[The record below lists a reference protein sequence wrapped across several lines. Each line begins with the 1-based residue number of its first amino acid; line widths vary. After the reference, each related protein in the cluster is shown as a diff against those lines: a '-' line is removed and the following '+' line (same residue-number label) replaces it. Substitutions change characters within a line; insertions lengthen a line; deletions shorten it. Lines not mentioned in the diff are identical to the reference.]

1 MLYPQAQKFEMRES
15 PRWCMGS
22 LVPGVV
28 LVLGVVLGVVL
39 VGVGA
44 GAGTARRAGAEC
56 VKVSIGATGGIVI
69 GVSAGGVGW

>member
-1 MLYPQAQKFEMRES
+1 
-15 PRWCMGS
+15 MGS

-44 GAGTARRAGAEC
+44 GAEC

>member
-1 MLYPQAQKFEMRES
+1 M
-15 PRWCMGS
+15 
-22 LVPGVV
+22 VPGVV